1 MSLVGSHYSFCLGAG
16 GPRFEDSL
24 KSVLVLGTGETLKR
38 NTLPIRAPPKPTRSG
53 SFKDTSSLIRLE
65 ESSTGDDVGGT
76 SAQNVTSDQ
85 TTPPEHKDQPG
96 EPPSKDQLGEPHSKD
111 QPGGPPSKD
120 QPREPPSK
128 DQPGEPPSKDQP
140 GKPPSKDQPGEPPSK
155 DQPGEPPSKDQP
167 GKPPSKDQPGEP
179 PSKDQPVEP
188 PSKDQPGEP
197 PSKDQPVL
205 PPSKDQPGE
214 PPSKDQ
220 PVLPPSKVQPVEP
233 PSKDQPAS
241 TGNLDT
247 DVHVPKD
254 SKGGNVKR
262 DEGTVEATSNDPVN
276 KPPETAPV
284 EKECSSS
291 DQKSNIHSQTDKTP
305 DTNSQH
311 AANGCSKDPIA
322 NGHSDKE
329 SLIESTEPKPKP
341 APEPDDHESGRG
353 GYDYVFEASRSLGK
367 V

>member
-85 TTPPEHKDQPG
+85 TTPPEHKDI
-96 EPPSKDQLGEPHSKD
+96 
-111 QPGGPPSKD
+111 
-120 QPREPPSK
+120 
-128 DQPGEPPSKDQP
+128 P

-167 GKPPSKDQPGEP
+167 GEP
-179 PSKDQPVEP
+179 PSKDQSGEP

-197 PSKDQPVL
+197 PSKDQPGEPPSKDQSGD

-220 PVLPPSKVQPVEP
+220 PGEP

-254 SKGGNVKR
+254 SKGGNAKR
-262 DEGTVEATSNDPVN
+262 DEGTVEATRNDPAN

-291 DQKSNIHSQTDKTP
+291 DQKSKTNSQTDKTP

-311 AANGCSKDPIA
+311 AANGCTKDPIA

-329 SLIESTEPKPKP
+329 GLIESTEPKPKP